1 MIGKT
6 NSIVVKG
13 GDTPTPATTDR
24 YKGLRPSYWPTIK
37 MPDEFEADQ
46 TYELLMEIQWLGD
59 TVSIPLF
66 SSTDG
71 YVDWGDGSG
80 KQKTE
85 ETHTYNQSSFSDAF
99 PSFTPLTPK
108 TSYVVIK
115 VYGARFQ
122 TSIGG
127 SILPANVSIVEVS
140 SKDDSTLYYLPHQE
154 DLWKDVLFY
163 SFWQTDTQYGYQMQ
177 HANMPKCVLWP
188 YSRFSWLK
196 WSYSINIF
204 SPLLE
209 FPELIIDDKTQ
220 GDFKIYDVKGKFT
233 SVSADKLQGIPFYW
247 GFDLDWGNTGTSELQ
262 FFPYTTATDWGDINT
277 PFYGSSG
284 SAPSNIGTNAAPA
297 PENWGMINL
306 YVDSNL
312 TFSQYHNF
320 FGKTD
325 YMKISPY
332 IKAVEYSTC
341 DWKNLFYGYYQL
353 QVAKLDPSRLAADE
367 NSLQDAFYNC
377 SNLRMVIMPENS
389 LKVSI
394 NLNAIQTWYSESYT
408 DPETGNSYNSL
419 SEYAWTVIAKALYN
433 FTSASEILSYTPTLT
448 VDTYTY
454 NNNIANLSIDGEY
467 FTNYVSNKGWTIATA

>member
-13 GDTPTPATTDR
+13 GDTPTPTTDR

-46 TYELLMEIQWLGD
+46 TYELLMEIKWLGD
-59 TVSIPLF
+59 TVSVPLF
-66 SSTDG
+66 SKTDG

-115 VYGARFQ
+115 VYGANFK
-122 TSIGG
+122 SLVGG

-140 SKDDSTLYYLPHQE
+140 SIGILYNEAHQE

-163 SFWQTDTQYGYQMQ
+163 SFWSKSNTSTPSMTYS
-177 HANMPKCVLWP
+177 NMPKCVLWP
-188 YSRFSWLK
+188 YSRFSRLTWG
-196 WSYSINIF
+196 YSINIL

-209 FPELIIDDKTQ
+209 FPELIIDDKTE
-220 GDFKIYDVKGKFT
+220 GGFKIYDVNGKFAA
-233 SVSADKLQGIPFYW
+233 VSADKLQEIPFYY
-247 GFDLDWGNTGTSELQ
+247 GFGITNVGIKSGTSELQ
-262 FFPYTTATDWGDINT
+262 FFPYTTATDWGDIYS
-277 PFYGSSG
+277 PFYGNNG
-284 SAPSNIGTNAAPA
+284 SAPSNLGTNSAPA

-312 TFSQYHNF
+312 TFSQWHSF
-320 FGKTD
+320 FGRRD

-332 IKAVEYSTC
+332 IKAVENSTC
-341 DWKNLFYGYYQL
+341 DWKNLFYNYDKL
-353 QVAKLDPSRLAADE
+353 QVAKLNPSLLAADE

-394 NLNAIQTWYSESYT
+394 NLSAIQTWYSESYT
-408 DPETGNSYNSL
+408 DPETYNSYNSL

-433 FTSASEILSYTPTLT
+433 FTSAGETPSYTPTLT

-454 NNNIANLSIDGEY
+454 NNNIANLSIDGAY
-467 FTNYVSNKGWTIATA
+467 FTNYVSNKGWTIATV

>member
-37 MPDEFEADQ
+37 MPDEFEVDQ

-59 TVSIPLF
+59 TVSVPLF

-115 VYGARFQ
+115 VYGATFA
-122 TSIGG
+122 TSVGG

-140 SKDDSTLYYLPHQE
+140 SKGILYSTPFQE

-163 SFWQTDTQYGYQMQ
+163 SFWSKSNTSTPSMTYS
-177 HANMPKCVLWP
+177 NMPKCILWP
-188 YSRFSWLK
+188 YSRFSYLTWG
-196 WSYSINIF
+196 YSINIF

-220 GDFKIYDVKGKFT
+220 GGFKIYDVGGKFAG
-233 SVSADKLQGIPFYW
+233 VSNDKLQEIPFYW
-247 GFDLDWGNTGTSELQ
+247 GFGDTRIGIQSGTSELQ
-262 FFPYTTATDWGDINT
+262 FFPYTTATDWGDTYT
-277 PFYGSSG
+277 PFYGSG
-284 SAPSNIGTNAAPA
+284 AVPSNIGYNIA

-320 FGKTD
+320 FGGTD

-332 IKAVEYSTC
+332 IKAVENSTC
-341 DWKNLFYGYYQL
+341 DWKNLFYNYYNL
-353 QVAKLDPSRLAADE
+353 QVAKLNPSLLTADE

-394 NLNAIQTWYSESYT
+394 NLSAIQTWYSESYT
-408 DPETGNSYNSL
+408 DPETYNSYNSL

-433 FTSASEILSYTPTLT
+433 FTSASETPSYTPTLT
-448 VDTYTY
+448 LS
-454 NNNIANLSIDGEY
+454 NNVNSYASSIYIDGTQFPEY
-467 FTNYVSNKGWTIATA
+467 VANKGWTIAEV

>member
-13 GDTPTPATTDR
+13 GDTPTPTTTDR

-37 MPDEFEADQ
+37 MPDEFEDDQ

-59 TVSIPLF
+59 TVNIPLF
-66 SSTDG
+66 SKTNG

-80 KQKTE
+80 KQKTTE
-85 ETHTYNQSSFSDAF
+85 SYTYNQSSFSDAF

-115 VYGARFQ
+115 VYGANFA
-122 TSIGG
+122 TSLGG
-127 SILPANVSIVEVS
+127 SILPANASIVEVS
-140 SKDDSTLYYLPHQE
+140 SKDDSTLYYQAHQG

-163 SFWQTDTQYGYQMQ
+163 SFWQTDTQYGFQMQ
-177 HANMPKCVLWP
+177 YANMPKCVLWP

-196 WSYSINIF
+196 WGYFINIF

-220 GDFKIYDVKGKFT
+220 GGFKIYDIKGKF
-233 SVSADKLQGIPFYW
+233 SGVSNDKLQGIPFYW
-247 GFDLDWGNTGTSELQ
+247 GFDPDWGNTGTSELQ
-262 FFPYTTATDWGDINT
+262 FFPYTTATDWGDIYT
-277 PFYGSSG
+277 PFYGSG
-284 SAPSNIGTNAAPA
+284 AVPSNLGTNTAPA

-320 FGKTD
+320 FGGTE

-332 IKAVEYSTC
+332 IKAVENSTC
-341 DWKNLFYGYYQL
+341 DWKNLFYNYYNL
-353 QVAKLDPSRLAADE
+353 QVAKLNPSLLAADE
-367 NSLQDAFYNC
+367 NSLQDAFFSC
-377 SNLRMVIMPENS
+377 SNLRMVIMPGNS

-394 NLNAIQTWYSESYT
+394 DLSAIQTWYSESYT
-408 DPETGNSYNSL
+408 DPETYNSYNSL
-419 SEYAWTVIAKALYN
+419 SEYAWTVIAKALYD
-433 FTSASEILSYTPTLT
+433 FTSASETPSYTPTLT
-448 VDTYTY
+448 I
-454 NNNIANLSIDGEY
+454 NNNLSSSLSNMYIDGSD
-467 FTNYVSNKGWTIATA
+467 FASYVANKGWTISYA